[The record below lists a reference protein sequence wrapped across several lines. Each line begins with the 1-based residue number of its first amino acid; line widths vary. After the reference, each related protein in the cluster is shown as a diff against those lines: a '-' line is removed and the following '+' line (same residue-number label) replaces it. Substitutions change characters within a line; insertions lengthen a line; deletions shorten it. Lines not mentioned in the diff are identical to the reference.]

1 MHIDL
6 NLLLV
11 LSLLLQTRSVTGTA
25 RRLGIS
31 QPAVSRSLAQLRD
44 VFQDPLL
51 IRTNRGMEL
60 TRRGEDLIPNVQE
73 WMARTNSLFATQD
86 FDPQLLDRRFRIAS
100 TDFGVTSV
108 IGPALAR
115 FHRLAPKAKLEIVPF
130 GETMHARLVTGDID
144 LIVTGLEPDLRAT
157 YGKLLFQER
166 FSCLMRAGHPALA
179 HQDALT
185 MDEFLRWPH
194 ISVLIG
200 ETGFDRIN
208 ALLGPRAAERNI
220 IASLPYMQAAPFM
233 LTQSDAMVVLPERI
247 AHSIAISHKLGVATP
262 PAGIANFDY
271 WVLWHERNR
280 RDTATIWLVDLLSA
294 SCQPPD
300 E

>member
-1 MHIDL
+1 M
-6 NLLLV
+6 
-11 LSLLLQTRSVTGTA
+11 TGTA

-73 WMARTNSLFATQD
+73 WLTHTNSLFATQH
-86 FDPQLLDRRFRIAS
+86 FDPRLLDRRFRIAS

-108 IGPALAR
+108 IGPTLAR
-115 FHRLAPKAKLEIVPF
+115 FHMQAPKAMLEIVPF
-130 GETMHARLVTGDID
+130 SETMHSRLASGDID

-157 YGKLLFQER
+157 YGRPLFQER

-179 HQDALT
+179 HHETLT

-194 ISVLIG
+194 IAVLVG

-208 ALLGPRAAERNI
+208 ALLGPRAGERNI
-220 IASLPYMQAAPFM
+220 IASLPYMQAAPFL
-233 LTQSDAMVVLPERI
+233 LTDSDALLVLPERI
-247 AHSIAISHKLGVATP
+247 AHSVAMSHKLGVAAP
-262 PAGIANFDY
+262 PPGIASFDY

-280 RDTATIWLVDLLSA
+280 RDTATMWLVDLLGEA
-294 SCQPPD
+294 CQPPG